1 RVDARLHAEIPVTV
15 AVDVLQGV
23 SAGQVAQA
31 VCGAR
36 ATWDRVLFADRRRLE
51 RVSGAVD
58 ICYAVVHAPP
68 FCDKRDALTV
78 ATFER
83 VPFLAARQR
92 MRNWQQLA
100 AKGCAPALGDYVDPA
115 FTLVEASVPGS
126 QPLATA
132 TRALVALYAVR
143 VEPIDAYERVSC
155 ARNYAHPA
163 CRVTVA
169 CCVDLAGNVPLA
181 LRRAASARVP
191 ELHLAHIAAL
201 CRVPADPYVVA
212 PSTYPVLMPSGSRR
226 RECVAGEAAEEL
238 VDGLPVCFYRFLDG
252 HVECESGG
260 GGTIT
265 ATASVTREMLNEARN
280 HCLRKSGPSSEA
292 EDLPPFVPV
301 ICDIVVGS
309 QCFAVSVDDE
319 AEIGSPIAGARDV
332 ACGVWAGSSL
342 AVYVFALGGGQH
354 LVRTALVGCAD
365 EDAACTVAVRP
376 CAEEGITVNG
386 HPMRVHRALSRSLLF
401 VAGERGSV
409 LHTCRE
415 CGNVACAADAP
426 PGAVPVAYASDESSE
441 DEGDHPPPP
450 PPLGLGSVLRSSR
463 NSSCNIGHVAPA
475 GSQSPPVQ
483 QSALLR
489 QRTLVTQQQQRQRTS
504 MEASEEM
511 EAEDKSGRT
520 SLAARAALAL
530 VSLAVFLPV
539 RRLVIADNNSVGRW
553 LEARTNTL
561 PVDRRPKK
569 SVLALLV
576 LALTAMAA
584 WALGVALAGLLLG
597 F

>member
-1 RVDARLHAEIPVTV
+1 
-15 AVDVLQGV
+15 
-23 SAGQVAQA
+23 
-31 VCGAR
+31 
-36 ATWDRVLFADRRRLE
+36 
-51 RVSGAVD
+51 
-58 ICYAVVHAPP
+58 
-68 FCDKRDALTV
+68 
-78 ATFER
+78 
-83 VPFLAARQR
+83 
-92 MRNWQQLA
+92 
-100 AKGCAPALGDYVDPA
+100 
-115 FTLVEASVPGS
+115 
-126 QPLATA
+126 
-132 TRALVALYAVR
+132 
-143 VEPIDAYERVSC
+143 
-155 ARNYAHPA
+155 
-163 CRVTVA
+163 
-169 CCVDLAGNVPLA
+169 
-181 LRRAASARVP
+181 
-191 ELHLAHIAAL
+191 
-201 CRVPADPYVVA
+201 
-212 PSTYPVLMPSGSRR
+212 
-226 RECVAGEAAEEL
+226 EL

-260 GGTIT
+260 GGMIA

-280 HCLRKSGPSSEA
+280 HCLRKSGPGSES

-301 ICDIVVGS
+301 ICDIVVES
-309 QCFAVSVDDE
+309 QRFAVSVDDE
-319 AEIGSPIAGARDV
+319 AEIDSPIAGARDI
-332 ACGVWAGSSL
+332 ACGVWAGSRL

-365 EDAACTVAVRP
+365 EDVACTVAVRP
-376 CAEEGITVNG
+376 CAEGITVNG
-386 HPMRVHRALSRSLLF
+386 HPMRVHRALPRSLLF
-401 VAGERGSV
+401 VAGEGGSV
-409 LHTCRE
+409 LDACRE

-426 PGAVPVAYASDESSE
+426 PGALPVAYASDESSE

-450 PPLGLGSVLRSSR
+450 PPPLGLGSVLRSSH

-483 QSALLR
+483 SALR
-489 QRTLVTQQQQRQRTS
+489 QRTLVTQQQRQRTS

-511 EAEDKSGRT
+511 EVEDKSGRT

-539 RRLVIADNNSVGRW
+539 RRLVIADDNSVGRW
-553 LEARTNTL
+553 LSARTNAL